1 MPRGAEGGE
10 WVLMVAAR
18 YIPQG
23 AELSVSGSGGVL
35 SVPLE

>member
-10 WVLMVAAR
+10 WVLMIAAQ

-23 AELSVSGSGGVL
+23 AELSVGGAL
-35 SVPLE
+35 SVHLE